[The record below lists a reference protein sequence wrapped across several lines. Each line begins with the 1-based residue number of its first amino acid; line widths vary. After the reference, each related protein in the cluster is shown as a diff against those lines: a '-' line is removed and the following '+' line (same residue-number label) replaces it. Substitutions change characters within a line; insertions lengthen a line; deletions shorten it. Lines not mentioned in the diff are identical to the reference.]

1 MATFKR
7 ILNLEN
13 YIFTFFI
20 LFVFYGAINSPYSL
34 VKILWEKP
42 KHLLVLL
49 PLLIILLLI
58 IYKNKKILYTKI
70 QALWHLIKAHDRVV
84 IIGSLISL
92 FLLQLL
98 LLTQITVPIGWDV
111 FDNFHSIT
119 TENRDYSKIVLSLN
133 PNNEFFFFMMYYL
146 NKFLR
151 FIDVTGSWSNTWFSW
166 QVVNCLFINSSLFLF
181 YHASKR
187 VFNPLTAFVAYSLFF
202 LSFGLS
208 PWLLT
213 PYTDTAVLLFIN
225 LVFFAYSLFDQ
236 VSPPFVKYCLLLFIG
251 IGLAWCFLMKPSSII
266 FFIAFS
272 CIKVATSFSKSEQT
286 VYRKINRGC
295 SLFTDWF
302 RQRIL

>member
-58 IYKNKKILYTKI
+58 IYKNKKFLYTKI
-70 QALWHLIKAHDRVV
+70 QALWHLIKTHDRVV
-84 IIGSLISL
+84 IIGSLVSL

-151 FIDVTGSWSNTWFSW
+151 FIDVTGSWSNTWFS
-166 QVVNCLFINSSLFLF
+166 
-181 YHASKR
+181 
-187 VFNPLTAFVAYSLFF
+187 
-202 LSFGLS
+202 
-208 PWLLT
+208 
-213 PYTDTAVLLFIN
+213 
-225 LVFFAYSLFDQ
+225 
-236 VSPPFVKYCLLLFIG
+236 
-251 IGLAWCFLMKPSSII
+251 
-266 FFIAFS
+266 
-272 CIKVATSFSKSEQT
+272 
-286 VYRKINRGC
+286 
-295 SLFTDWF
+295 
-302 RQRIL
+302 

>member
-34 VKILWEKP
+34 VKILLGKP

-58 IYKNKKILYTKI
+58 IYKNKKFLYTKI

-98 LLTQITVPIGWDV
+98 LLRQITVPIGWDV

-151 FIDVTGSWSNTWFSW
+151 FSH
-166 QVVNCLFINSSLFLF
+166 L
-181 YHASKR
+181 
-187 VFNPLTAFVAYSLFF
+187 
-202 LSFGLS
+202 
-208 PWLLT
+208 
-213 PYTDTAVLLFIN
+213 
-225 LVFFAYSLFDQ
+225 
-236 VSPPFVKYCLLLFIG
+236 
-251 IGLAWCFLMKPSSII
+251 II
-266 FFIAFS
+266 P
-272 CIKVATSFSKSEQT
+272 Q
-286 VYRKINRGC
+286 
-295 SLFTDWF
+295 L
-302 RQRIL
+302 